1 MVYRATPKMQ
11 ERKDARRRRILAAAT
26 RLFGAHGYHA
36 TTVPMIV
43 TAASTSTGNFY
54 FYFRNKEDGFADAL
68 SDLGERISGAI
79 DAAIAAVPPAP
90 LCQMKAAVEGFVL
103 FLAAH
108 PEEARILIVESSG
121 LNRDLEQ
128 IRRSIIAS
136 HTRGVEQ
143 GLRLLAP
150 RGTGAPRRGPLYRAI
165 RHVGA
170 ASGAVWPAVSGHH
183 EREARGGVQFVR
195 YAARCIGPIGTRGGP
210 RVKNGPPH
218 RARRGAA
225 GAGYWRNWASR
236 ASIASCGMYPTRRAA
251 SRPSLNRIRVG
262 MLKML

>member
-1 MVYRATPKMQ
+1 MAYRATPKMQ
-11 ERKDARRRRILAAAT
+11 ERKEARRRSILAAAT

-43 TAASTSTGNFY
+43 AEASTSTGNFY
-54 FYFRNKEDGFADAL
+54 LHFRNKEDVFAGAL

-79 DAAIAAVPPAP
+79 DAAIGQAP
-90 LCQMKAAVEGFVL
+90 CDSRSQMKAAVEGFVL

-121 LNRDLEQ
+121 LSSALER

-150 RGTGAPRRGPLYRAI
+150 DMSPAAIQITARCWTGAVYEAVYSWLEGPEGERPRAEDLSA
-165 RHVGA
+165 
-170 ASGAVWPAVSGHH
+170 AVS
-183 EREARGGVQFVR
+183 RFNLRG
-195 YAARCIGPIGTRGGP
+195 IG
-210 RVKNGPPH
+210 
-218 RARRGAA
+218 AD
-225 GAGYWRNWASR
+225 
-236 ASIASCGMYPTRRAA
+236 
-251 SRPSLNRIRVG
+251 IR
-262 MLKML
+262 

>member
-54 FYFRNKEDGFADAL
+54 FYFRNKEDVFADAL

-79 DAAIAAVPPAP
+79 DAAIAAAPPGP
-90 LCQMKAAVEGFVL
+90 LCQMKAAVEGLVL
-103 FLAAH
+103 FLATH

-150 RGTGAPRRGPLYRAI
+150 GMSQAAIRITARCWTGAVYEAVYSWLEAQEADRPPAETVAEAVARFNLQGI
-165 RHVGA
+165 GA
-170 ASGAVWPAVSGHH
+170 APA
-183 EREARGGVQFVR
+183 R
-195 YAARCIGPIGTRGGP
+195 T
-210 RVKNGPPH
+210 
-218 RARRGAA
+218 
-225 GAGYWRNWASR
+225 
-236 ASIASCGMYPTRRAA
+236 
-251 SRPSLNRIRVG
+251 
-262 MLKML
+262 